1 MTLEQLSER
10 EKEVAALLMEGKSN
24 KQIASALHI
33 SPSTVEFHLR
43 NIYNK
48 AGVSSRVEL
57 IIKLRDS
64 TVASEAKI
72 PQNKTGRNLTDF
84 VTDWKNIF
92 SRMVRESPMNN
103 VFNPNAGNPS
113 SSMTFFESIR
123 VCLTKYAEFRGRAS
137 RPEFWWFALFVV
149 LVGTAFQYL
158 SQTAAAIFLLAVLLP
173 FLAVGARRLKDA
185 GKSAWLLF
193 YLLVPV
199 GGIVALG
206 FLWAMP
212 PVSEPEEDAVPL

>member
-1 MTLEQLSER
+1 MNLEGLSER
-10 EKEVAALLMEGKSN
+10 EKEVVALLMEGKSN

-64 TVASEAKI
+64 TVASEAEI

-84 VTDWKNIF
+84 VTDWKNTL
-92 SRMVRESPMNN
+92 SRIARELPMND
-103 VFNPNAGNPS
+103 VINPNAGNPGG
-113 SSMTFFESIR
+113 SMTFFDSIR
-123 VCLTKYAEFRGRAS
+123 ICFSKYAEFRGRAS

-149 LVGTAFQYL
+149 LLGSAFEYV
-158 SQTAAAIFLLAVLLP
+158 SETAAAIFLIAVLLP
-173 FLAVGARRLKDA
+173 FLAVGARRLQDA
-185 GKSAWLLF
+185 GKSAWWLL
-193 YLLVPV
+193 LLLIPV
-199 GGIVALG
+199 GGIVWLG

-212 PVSEPEEDAVPL
+212 AVSEPEEDAVPL